1 MSDQSLIAIGCYTE
15 TMPHVT
21 GAGKGIQIV
30 ALDNATGVL
39 SARHVVAGPR
49 NPSYLA
55 LSPNGERLH
64 AVEEL
69 DAAAGPEVH
78 TYSLDAATGEMT
90 LLAKTRSPGVAACH
104 VQTSRDGRLLFVSN
118 FVSGDLLCYRLSA
131 DGVPEGAAQVIGRP
145 GDNTARVHWAAET
158 AEGIVL
164 VCDAGNDTIA
174 GYKPGG
180 QGLDPKPVFE
190 IKTAAGSFPRH
201 IALTPAKSTF
211 IVAHELAVT
220 LGVFRLANG
229 VVTQGDVIST
239 LPAGTTGNN
248 SGAAVRIHPNGRF
261 GYMSNRVHDSIF
273 GAEIDHDALK
283 LKPIGIW
290 KSTGKIPRDFAIDP
304 SGRWLVAAHQNS
316 NDLTVFAV
324 DATSGGLTDTGHRL
338 STGTPVS
345 VLFL

>member
-1 MSDQSLIAIGCYTE
+1 MPDHSLIAIGCYTE
-15 TMPHVT
+15 TMPHVV

-30 ALDNATGVL
+30 ALDNATGEL

-55 LSPNGERLH
+55 LSPNGARLY

-69 DAAAGPEVH
+69 EPAAQPEVH
-78 TYSLDAATGEMT
+78 TFALDAATGEMRP
-90 LLAKTRSPGVAACH
+90 LAKTPSPGSAACH
-104 VQTSRDGRLLFVSN
+104 IQTSRDGRLLFVSN

-131 DGVPEGAAQVIGRP
+131 DGVPEGQAQVIGRP
-145 GDNTARVHWAAET
+145 GYDTARVHWAGET
-158 AEGIVL
+158 PDGLVL

-174 GYKPGG
+174 AYRPGG
-180 QGLDPKPVFE
+180 DGLDPEPVFE
-190 IKTAAGSFPRH
+190 VKTAPGSFPRH
-201 IALTPAKSTF
+201 IALAAGESTF
-211 IVAHELAVT
+211 LVAHELSVA
-220 LGVFRLANG
+220 LGIFRLAG
-229 VVTQGDVIST
+229 GFVTEGDVVST

-273 GAEIDHDALK
+273 AAEIDHGALK
-283 LKPIGIW
+283 LKPIGTW
-290 KSTGKIPRDFAIDP
+290 PSGGKIPRDFALDP

-316 NDLTVFAV
+316 NDLSVFAV
-324 DATSGGLTDTGHRL
+324 DAESGELKDTGHRL
-338 STGTPVS
+338 NTGTPVS

>member
-1 MSDQSLIAIGCYTE
+1 MPDVTLLAIGCYTE
-15 TMPHVT
+15 TMPHVR
-21 GAGKGIQIV
+21 GAGSGIQIV
-30 ALDNATGVL
+30 ALDSTTGAL

-55 LSPNGERLH
+55 LSPRGDRLY

-69 DAAAGPEVH
+69 DAAAGPQVH
-78 TYSLDAATGEMT
+78 TYALDRTTGEMT
-90 LLAKTRSPGVAACH
+90 LLAKTPSPGSAACH
-104 VQTSRDGRLLFVSN
+104 IQTSKDGRLLFVSN
-118 FVSGDLLCYRLSA
+118 FVSGDLLSYQLSA
-131 DGVPEGAAQVIGRP
+131 DGVPEGPAQVIGRP
-145 GDNTARVHWAAET
+145 GNGTARVHWAAE
-158 AEGIVL
+158 APGGVVL

-174 GYKPGG
+174 GYAPGSD
-180 QGLDPKPVFE
+180 GLDPKPLFE
-190 IKTAAGSFPRH
+190 IKTAPGSFPRH
-201 IALTPAKSTF
+201 IALAEGRQTF
-211 IVAHELAVT
+211 LVAHELAVT
-220 LGVFRLANG
+220 LGIFRLKGNG
-229 VVTQGDVIST
+229 AEMGDVVPT

-273 GAEIDHDALK
+273 GAEIDHEGLK

-290 KSTGKIPRDFAIDP
+290 PSGGKIPRDFALDP

-316 NDLTVFAV
+316 SDLSVFSV
-324 DATSGGLTDTGHRL
+324 DAASGALRDTGHRL